1 MLLSMKKVRFY
12 SQTVN
17 NFAVIAHRGAS
28 FYAPENTMSAFEL
41 AHQMKADMI
50 ELDVLL
56 SKDNVPVVLHDSF
69 LEGTTN
75 GKGLVKDHTLDEL
88 KQLDAG
94 SWFSEKFKDEKIPT
108 LEEVLIWAK
117 DKISLNIEVK
127 TEAVSDTYKNGIE
140 FYSTQLVR
148 KYKMQNHIVFSSFDY
163 RSISHLKKNAPEIA
177 TSILYEKRRPFRKKP
192 LDLIQKYQA
201 DGFNANWRRLNAREI
216 NQIKQEGYDVWVYTV
231 NKEKTIRKMIR
242 RGVTG
247 IFSDRPD
254 LLRQVLLE
262 EQERD

>member
-1 MLLSMKKVRFY
+1 MNKIQFY
-12 SQTVN
+12 SRTVN

-41 AHQMKADMI
+41 AYQMKADMI

-56 SKDNVPVVLHDSF
+56 SKDNVPVVMHDSF
-69 LEGTTN
+69 LEGTSN
-75 GKGLVKDHTLDEL
+75 GKGFIKDHTIDEL

-94 SWFSEKFKDEKIPT
+94 TWFSEKFRGEKIPT
-108 LEEVLIWAK
+108 LEEVLKWAK

-127 TEAVSDTYKNGIE
+127 TESVADTYKNGIE
-140 FYSTQLVR
+140 FYSSKLVR
-148 KYKMQNHIVFSSFDY
+148 KYEMQNHVIFSSFDY
-163 RSISHLKKNAPEIA
+163 RSVYHLKKNVPEIA
-177 TSILYEKRRPFRKKP
+177 VAILYEERRPFRKKP
-192 LDLIQKYQA
+192 LDLIQRYQA
-201 DGFNANWRRLNAREI
+201 DGFNANWRRINAREI

-231 NKEKTIRKMIR
+231 NKEKTIRKLIR

-254 LLRQVLLE
+254 LLRQVVL
-262 EQERD
+262 ERDQC